1 MNRFKLVL
9 VIVVLI
15 AFYQVSLPNDSLV
28 IKPKV
33 VFVAQ
38 DVADAYDHAGC
49 TPDLLRILK
58 ISFKRKHPDMFVNYD
73 VKKLMNNDIGPY
85 YIFNKK
91 YCDKIGK
98 ILGANIFVMSRLVLV
113 GHDEKGKCEG
123 DLYDVQVKVYSR
135 INEKETMILKLSKV
149 PVYKFDEL
157 FEGKEE
163 EYIRKILEAGSS

>member
-1 MNRFKLVL
+1 MNRFKLVI

-38 DVADAYDHAGC
+38 DVADAYDHMGC
-49 TPDLLRILK
+49 ILHLLGVLK
-58 ISFKRKHPDMFVNYD
+58 KYFKKQYPEKYVEYN
-73 VKKLMNNDIGPY
+73 VKKLMDKGVGPY

-91 YCDKIGK
+91 YCQKIGEV
-98 ILGANIFVMSRLVLV
+98 LGANIFVMSRLVLV
-113 GHDEKGKCEG
+113 GHDEKGECEG
-123 DLYDVQVKVYSR
+123 DLFDVQVKVYSK
-135 INEKETMILKLSKV
+135 IYEKERIILKQSKV

-157 FEGKEE
+157 FRGREQ
-163 EYIRKILEAGSS
+163 EYIKAILDAGTS